1 MKRQEVFQSNW
12 LQAADLGDGDLV
24 VTIKEVTMETLK
36 DQQTK
41 QDVQKPVVH
50 FVEDLK
56 PMVLNVTNWK
66 QIEKATNCEDTDEW
80 QGKKI
85 ILFAMEV
92 EAFGEMKMAIRVRS
106 HAPKKPA
113 LPQGKPAPNSPAA
126 PNRGPVRPT
135 SEQAAADAAA
145 EEETPF

>member
-1 MKRQEVFQSNW
+1 MKRGEVFQSNW

-24 VTIKEVTMETLK
+24 VTVKNVTMELLK

-41 QDVQKPVVH
+41 QDVEKPVVH

-66 QIEKATNCEDTDEW
+66 QIEKATGCEDTDEW
-80 QGKKI
+80 HGKKI

-106 HAPKKPA
+106 HAPKVN
-113 LPQGKPAPNSPAA
+113 KPAPAAAKPGARPATRPA
-126 PNRGPVRPT
+126 PT
-135 SEQAAADAAA
+135 SETEAADAAA
-145 EEETPF
+145 DNVPF

>member
-1 MKRQEVFQSNW
+1 MKRGEVFQSNW

-24 VTIKEVTMETLK
+24 VTVKEVTMEKLK

-41 QDVQKPVVH
+41 QDVEKPVVH

-66 QIEKATNCEDTDEW
+66 QIEKATGCEDTDEW

-106 HAPKKPA
+106 HAPKVNKPA
-113 LPQGKPAPNSPAA
+113 PTQGKPGPQNVRQPA
-126 PNRGPVRPT
+126 
-135 SEQAAADAAA
+135 SA
-145 EEETPF
+145 EHAQNEPPF